1 MNKSTAVSK
10 TPAYKLSRWASS
22 MEETLD
28 NAWKQWSIMTATF
41 KMRRVI
47 PKDNSY
53 VKELIQ
59 KILIE
64 RGGVGSEALY
74 YDKELL
80 NIADYYGLPGH
91 RFNVLLHK
99 KQIVGTVG
107 IGPSTHESFD
117 PKKTCEVKKLY
128 LRKEYRSQGQGKTMF
143 RHALAQAKHMGY
155 AQCVIKIEKRE
166 EQFLYFLLKEGFEQV
181 IERDDDNFNYD
192 LVMFKPL
199 D

>member
-1 MNKSTAVSK
+1 MNKSTAVNK
-10 TPAYKLSRWASS
+10 TLAFKLQNWASS
-22 MEETLD
+22 MEEKYGHLIH
-28 NAWKQWSIMTATF
+28 QWNMMTATF

-47 PKDNSY
+47 PKDNFY

-59 KILIE
+59 KILLE
-64 RGGVGSEALY
+64 RGEIGTESLH
-74 YDKELL
+74 YDKELI

-91 RFNVLLHK
+91 RFNVLIHK
-99 KQIVGTVG
+99 KEIVGTVG

-117 PKKTCEVKKLY
+117 PKKTCEIKKLY
-128 LRKEYRSQGQGKTMF
+128 LRKEYRKQGQGKVMF
-143 RHALAQAKHMGY
+143 RHALAQAKHFGY
-155 AQCVIKIEKRE
+155 AQCVVKIEKRE

-199 D
+199 N